1 MSWSTS
7 RGSEPANTHICAPW
21 ARYRSL
27 SQNRSTSALVTAG
40 PRSLIS
46 VCSPLVGS
54 STAVLV
60 RDSSRMR
67 TKSDRIDSSVSS
79 STTRVPVAPPVN
91 PVATTGR
98 PRRLIARATL
108 TPLPPG
114 IVVWA
119 TLRCRRPSRK
129 FGTSRVLSIAAL
141 SVTVMIT
148 RSGPPPSAAAPDD
161 QEDREREQKCDR
173 EGTRSGDERHGPL
186 DRPDLGDFRA
196 GQERHPGDHAAAVDN
211 ADVADLATR
220 RQRAGKLL
228 GRVNHELR
236 LAFAAAHH
244 GRERARGHEPD
255 RGLAVADL

>member
-79 STTRVPVAPPVN
+79 STTRVPVGPPAN

-148 RSGPPPSAAAPDD
+148 GSGLPAPASAPDD
-161 QEDREREQKCDR
+161 QEADEAEKERDRER
-173 EGTRSGDERHGPL
+173 TRSGNARHGPL
-186 DRPDLGDFRA
+186 DRPHLGHLRT
-196 GQERHPGDHAAAVDN
+196 GQQRDAGDHAAAV
-211 ADVADLATR
+211 
-220 RQRAGKLL
+220 
-228 GRVNHELR
+228 
-236 LAFAAAHH
+236 
-244 GRERARGHEPD
+244 
-255 RGLAVADL
+255 